1 LERAKEILA
10 NLERSELS
18 ADGAAR
24 AVVPQEGGA
33 ARQTR
38 RRSVMAQE
46 ADKPQMTLF

>member
-1 LERAKEILA
+1 LA

-18 ADGAAR
+18 AEGTAKAGTP
-24 AVVPQEGGA
+24 VEGGV

-46 ADKPQMTLF
+46 AEKPQMTLF